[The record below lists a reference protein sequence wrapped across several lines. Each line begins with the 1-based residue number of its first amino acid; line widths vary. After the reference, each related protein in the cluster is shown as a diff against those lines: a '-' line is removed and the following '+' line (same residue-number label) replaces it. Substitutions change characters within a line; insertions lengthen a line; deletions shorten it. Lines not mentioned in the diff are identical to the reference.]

1 MTVQKRSLIL
11 HILHRWSDEMIRSK
25 TIISEGKWWRSIAW
39 SIAARRNSG
48 IRAQQLTQ
56 NNRSSYFNPI
66 SPVTPSSQLT
76 TLLSSTP
83 IYHFQR
89 ASKTCLSFVKLRF
102 TWLNMPSW
110 LIPRHFT
117 LCPLIFFPFLY
128 HFHAPIYLSLSRVRI
143 IVSFVRRSMTNQYP
157 FHRRLY
163 PIIIMHA
170 IYAHKRIRH
179 EHVFHAPSDRPLV
192 AQQCTRIFRVYPC
205 IERRP
210 INPRFNQTKFKR
222 IPSAI

>member
-11 HILHRWSDEMIRSK
+11 HILHRWSGEMIRSK
-25 TIISEGKWWRSIAW
+25 TIISERKWWRSIAW

-110 LIPRHFT
+110 LIPRHFASYSY
-117 LCPLIFFPFLY
+117 PLPFSISFFTPQYIFLFPIRVY
-128 HFHAPIYLSLSRVRI
+128 ESSFHLSPIDDKY
-143 IVSFVRRSMTNQYP
+143 QYP
-157 FHRRLY
+157 FHRRSY
-163 PIIIMHA
+163 NYNA
-170 IYAHKRIRH
+170 RNIR
-179 EHVFHAPSDRPLV
+179 
-192 AQQCTRIFRVYPC
+192 T
-205 IERRP
+205 
-210 INPRFNQTKFKR
+210 
-222 IPSAI
+222 

>member
-117 LCPLIFFPFLY
+117 LRPLIFFPFLY
-128 HFHAPIYLSLSRVRI
+128 HFSRPNISFSFACTNHRFIRSPIDDKSISVSST
-143 IVSFVRRSMTNQYP
+143 IVSYNYNARN
-157 FHRRLY
+157 
-163 PIIIMHA
+163 
-170 IYAHKRIRH
+170 IR
-179 EHVFHAPSDRPLV
+179 
-192 AQQCTRIFRVYPC
+192 T
-205 IERRP
+205 
-210 INPRFNQTKFKR
+210 
-222 IPSAI
+222 

>member
-11 HILHRWSDEMIRSK
+11 HILHRWSGEMIRSK
-25 TIISEGKWWRSIAW
+25 TIISERKWWRSIAW

-66 SPVTPSSQLT
+66 SPATPSSQLT

-128 HFHAPIYLSLSRVRI
+128 HFSRI
-143 IVSFVRRSMTNQYP
+143 IISFSFACTNHRFIRSPIDDKSISVSSTIVSYNYNARN
-157 FHRRLY
+157 
-163 PIIIMHA
+163 
-170 IYAHKRIRH
+170 IR
-179 EHVFHAPSDRPLV
+179 
-192 AQQCTRIFRVYPC
+192 T
-205 IERRP
+205 
-210 INPRFNQTKFKR
+210 
-222 IPSAI
+222 

>member
-1 MTVQKRSLIL
+1 MHDLSFSSNASHSSKKLRVQWPFKNAVWYSD
-11 HILHRWSDEMIRSK
+11 ILHRWSGEMIRSK

-110 LIPRHFT
+110 LIPRHFASYSY
-117 LCPLIFFPFLY
+117 PLPLSISFFTPQYIFLFP
-128 HFHAPIYLSLSRVRI
+128 I
-143 IVSFVRRSMTNQYP
+143 
-157 FHRRLY
+157 
-163 PIIIMHA
+163 
-170 IYAHKRIRH
+170 
-179 EHVFHAPSDRPLV
+179 
-192 AQQCTRIFRVYPC
+192 RVYESSFHSFADRWQINIRFIDDC
-205 IERRP
+205 IL
-210 INPRFNQTKFKR
+210 
-222 IPSAI
+222 